1 MKEKQ
6 LATNLQNAVANLA
19 TQIGEINN
27 YLAVENDTPGTK
39 EERNKIACQTLD
51 AETAL
56 DYLNLITGKCADLFT
71 RIEKIKDTQPAKP
84 KPIPSH
90 VDLAKDLSD
99 IDKNEEMI
107 VGYCLL
113 TVAPSQ
119 VKKAYETQPD
129 NPKADMIRRINASEQ
144 LSKGVRLFVL
154 NQMAEGMSETEKAIR
169 KGEY

>member
-6 LATNLQNAVANLA
+6 LATNLQTAVANLA

-27 YLAVENDTPGTK
+27 YLAVENETPGTK

-56 DYLNLITGKCADLFT
+56 DYLNLIASKCEGLFA
-71 RIEKIKDTQPAKP
+71 RIEKIKDAQPP
-84 KPIPSH
+84 KTTPSYI
-90 VDLAKDLSD
+90 DLAKDLSD
-99 IDKNEEMI
+99 IDENEEMV

-119 VKKAYETQPD
+119 VKKAYENHPD
-129 NPKADMIRRINASEQ
+129 NPKADMIQRTNANEQ
-144 LSKGVRLFVL
+144 LSKDVRLYVL
-154 NQMAEGMSETEKAIR
+154 NQMAEGMSATKKAIR

>member
-1 MKEKQ
+1 MKETQ

-19 TQIGEINN
+19 NQIGEINN

-71 RIEKIKDTQPAKP
+71 RIEKIKDTQPP
-84 KPIPSH
+84 KPTPSYI
-90 VDLAKDLSD
+90 DLAKDLSD
-99 IDKNEEMI
+99 IDENEEMV

-119 VKKAYETQPD
+119 VKKAYENHPD

>member
-1 MKEKQ
+1 MKETQ

-19 TQIGEINN
+19 NQIGEINN

-56 DYLNLITGKCADLFT
+56 DYLNLIASKCEGLFA
-71 RIEKIKDTQPAKP
+71 RIEKIKDPQPP
-84 KPIPSH
+84 KPTPSYI
-90 VDLAKDLSD
+90 DLAKDLSD

-119 VKKAYETQPD
+119 VKKAYENHPD

>member
-6 LATNLQNAVANLA
+6 LATNLQTAVANLA

-27 YLAVENDTPGTK
+27 YLAVENETPGTK

-56 DYLNLITGKCADLFT
+56 DYLNLIASKCEGLFA
-71 RIEKIKDTQPAKP
+71 RIEKIKDPQPP
-84 KPIPSH
+84 KPTPSYI
-90 VDLAKDLSD
+90 DLAKDLSD

-119 VKKAYETQPD
+119 VKKAYENHPD
-129 NPKADMIRRINASEQ
+129 NPKADMIQRTNANEQ
-144 LSKGVRLFVL
+144 LSKDVRLYVL
-154 NQMAEGMSETEKAIR
+154 NQMAEGMSATKKAIR